1 MEKDSVKRKT
11 RKVRRDEEIYYD
23 FYRYNDDDSDI
34 ESSSFHLRKFYII
47 QDRRGKEKRYMN
59 RSTLSD

>member
-23 FYRYNDDDSDI
+23 FYRYNDDNSDI
-34 ESSSFHLRKFYII
+34 
-47 QDRRGKEKRYMN
+47 
-59 RSTLSD
+59 